1 MKSNLDFCDAIYDVN
16 NTYEVPAITK
26 IMGVQWKGKADIVTP
41 DMLIDLKTTSN
52 IKDFKYSARK
62 YNYDSQAYIYQQLF
76 DKPLIFYVVD
86 KITLQLGIFNP
97 TVDFLERGK
106 YKVERA
112 VEVYNDFFAE
122 GSVKSIEDFV
132 IKEEL

>member
-1 MKSNLDFCDAIYDVN
+1 
-16 NTYEVPAITK
+16 
-26 IMGVQWKGKADIVTP
+26 
-41 DMLIDLKTTSN
+41 MLIDLKTTSN

-97 TVDFLERGK
+97 TLDFLEKGK
-106 YKVERA
+106 YKVEKA

-122 GSVKSIEDFV
+122 GSVKSIDDFV

>member
-1 MKSNLDFCDAIYDVN
+1 MTFCDAIYDVN
-16 NTYEVPAITK
+16 NTYEVPAITT